1 MLMGGDASR
10 VVWNPMDRGGAGGAA
25 LFIIGGMCGEVGSA
39 VDRAV
44 RFRVPMWDEL
54 AAEGNGEESGGG
66 ERRRGARKGIMQE
79 GGRAAA
85 QEGERR
91 S

>member
-1 MLMGGDASR
+1 
-10 VVWNPMDRGGAGGAA
+10 MDRGGAGGAA

-44 RFRVPMWDEL
+44 KFRVPMWDEL

-66 ERRRGARKGIMQE
+66 ER
-79 GGRAAA
+79 
-85 QEGERR
+85 
-91 S
+91 